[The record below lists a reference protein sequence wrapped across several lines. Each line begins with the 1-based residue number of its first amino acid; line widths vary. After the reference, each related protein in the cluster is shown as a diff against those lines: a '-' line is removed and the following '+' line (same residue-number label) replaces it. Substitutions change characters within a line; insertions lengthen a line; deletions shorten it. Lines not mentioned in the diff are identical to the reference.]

1 MYGRI
6 GGSSDIHYTRSGEVN
21 ETNQSGA
28 AGQTDAG
35 SERFANLFARMH
47 LAGGG
52 STGSSSSAATAAY
65 SLRSR
70 PPVVEIDR
78 STFRREVRQFHGD
91 KIMHIADNPQE
102 YSEFV
107 SSRARRTADVAKQ
120 YGMRR
125 DTEHA
130 RYFSYQLG
138 DQSAG
143 VMRTEGG
150 FSMTEFESESW
161 RQQFP
166 GRTEITS
173 IVDLQVAH
181 PLVENAGDI
190 LLEHQLRMDG
200 ERPLLNWRAANPEA
214 QARAVTMG
222 FVEVDHCDMVLDP
235 TQHPEKWTNSA
246 GEWQRADKPP
256 LYLCKTED
264 SESSDAGS
272 APTSPRY
279 SYEDDFM

>member
-6 GGSSDIHYTRSGEVN
+6 GGSSDVRYTRNASGQADAE
-21 ETNQSGA
+21 NQELG
-28 AGQTDAG
+28 DM
-35 SERFANLFARMH
+35 FARMH
-47 LAGGG
+47 LAGSDSSGD
-52 STGSSSSAATAAY
+52 SSSAATQPY
-65 SLRSR
+65 SLHPR

-78 STFRREVRQFHGD
+78 SSFTREVRQFHGD
-91 KIMHIADNPQE
+91 EIMHIADNPQE

-107 SSRARRTADVAKQ
+107 SSRARRAADVARQ
-120 YGMRR
+120 YGIRR

-138 DQSAG
+138 NQSAG
-143 VMRTEGG
+143 LLRTEGG
-150 FSMTEFESESW
+150 FRMTDFESDSW

-166 GRTEITS
+166 GRTEVTS

-181 PLVENAGDI
+181 PLAENAGDI

-214 QARAVTMG
+214 QARAATMG
-222 FVEVDHCDMVLDP
+222 FVEVDDCDMVLDP
-235 TQHPEKWTNSA
+235 TQHPEKWTMNSA

-264 SESSDAGS
+264 SESSDTES
-272 APTSPRY
+272 ASGSPRC